1 MLIFVPDETPV
12 LIHSQP
18 VSCWQL
24 KLKILLASVLLSFS
38 VLGACV
44 LDTPGCACGAQTN
57 DPFSQHDQS
66 YEGSHIVADEC
77 VCQCG
82 LEILFSQPRDRQCSE
97 YELACEDSTGTPQT
111 LVCE

>member
-1 MLIFVPDETPV
+1 MW
-12 LIHSQP
+12 
-18 VSCWQL
+18 CWQL
-24 KLKILLASVLLSFS
+24 KVLFASALVTFS

-44 LDTPGCACGAQTN
+44 LDTPGCACGAETN
-57 DPFSQHDQS
+57 DPFSLHDQS
-66 YEGSHIVADEC
+66 YEGSHVVADEC